1 MYNIGQ
7 IQKILTYK
15 AYAWNIGQVYTT
27 IFNFII
33 NTLYKAKYRIKNK
46 TFMSL
51 GLQTQTSFDWEQ

>member
-7 IQKILTYK
+7 IQKILTYE

-33 NTLYKAKYRIKNK
+33 NTLYKAKYRLKNK
-46 TFMSL
+46 TFVSL
-51 GLQTQTSFDWEQ
+51 GLKT